1 MYRVY
6 INGFW
11 GGFSEKTDANH
22 FGFFELLFRSTPQ
35 LRDFQLTTDINDA
48 NVLFESVFQPS
59 LSNAKDWSY
68 KIQYSGEP
76 RVTLISQYNL
86 TLYSEPDSD
95 KVLDLPLFVYYIH
108 GNNLLNRLIHRPIR
122 TVVPSK
128 FCCFIVSNGR
138 CQVRNKI
145 FSALNQYKKVESF
158 GKFANNM
165 GTVLTYDYWSP
176 EFTQFISNYK
186 FIICFENSKFG
197 TYSTEKIVNPYLA
210 NTIPIYWSSHHI
222 KNVINPDSML
232 FLEDERDESYIDLIN
247 RVIELDND
255 DAKYLEYANRPVF
268 NNLDYWYSN
277 YSMDALSCKLTSKLQ
292 TKLYMKFFVTHYT
305 PLVERKQNIIR
316 NLNNAG
322 IEEYTFIE
330 IKDRDVLTPEELSK
344 FKNITSS
351 EVSLFLKHVEIFKAF
366 DDDGLLPD
374 RRVSL
379 GGENELVV
387 VFEDD
392 AILCDDFLVKLE
404 TCLSQ
409 LQNEQ
414 WDVLFSGECCNLH
427 TDVAAGKVIKQ
438 TNLSRGACMYVL
450 NSGVGKRLY
459 DIFKSQRII
468 LDPIDWWFNKIQSI
482 NKLNY
487 FWSEPTLVSQGS
499 DTGLFKSSL
508 RGEPKL

>member
-1 MYRVY
+1 
-6 INGFW
+6 
-11 GGFSEKTDANH
+11 
-22 FGFFELLFRSTPQ
+22 
-35 LRDFQLTTDINDA
+35 
-48 NVLFESVFQPS
+48 
-59 LSNAKDWSY
+59 
-68 KIQYSGEP
+68 
-76 RVTLISQYNL
+76 
-86 TLYSEPDSD
+86 
-95 KVLDLPLFVYYIH
+95 
-108 GNNLLNRLIHRPIR
+108 
-122 TVVPSK
+122 
-128 FCCFIVSNGR
+128 
-138 CQVRNKI
+138 
-145 FSALNQYKKVESF
+145 
-158 GKFANNM
+158 
-165 GTVLTYDYWSP
+165 
-176 EFTQFISNYK
+176 
-186 FIICFENSKFG
+186 
-197 TYSTEKIVNPYLA
+197 
-210 NTIPIYWSSHHI
+210 
-222 KNVINPDSML
+222 
-232 FLEDERDESYIDLIN
+232 
-247 RVIELDND
+247 
-255 DAKYLEYANRPVF
+255 
-268 NNLDYWYSN
+268 
-277 YSMDALSCKLTSKLQ
+277 
-292 TKLYMKFFVTHYT
+292 MKFFVTHYT